1 MKELLGPSSKL
12 DSSRSY
18 NYLALVVS
26 APILKLIDWVPYL
39 HPLKFLNNFV
49 AQLYKHLEKFCYFL
63 FQYLD
68 TLLSSRCY
76 KLFWGNLENLHF
88 PRSTKKTA
96 ATTTIFNFSHILQ
109 FVEKIVFLSIFMQ
122 TQDHTLALSEP
133 RFPPKRFTTLTR
145 DQKFTLNFLGIDR

>member
-76 KLFWGNLENLHF
+76 KLFEEILKISISLEVLKKQQQQQQYLISVIFYSLKNVCWKNSISEHF
-88 PRSTKKTA
+88 YADPGPYISFEWA
-96 ATTTIFNFSHILQ
+96 
-109 FVEKIVFLSIFMQ
+109 
-122 TQDHTLALSEP
+122 
-133 RFPPKRFTTLTR
+133 
-145 DQKFTLNFLGIDR
+145 